1 MVGKGAV
8 STVSFPGH
16 RLHVEFRSMTMKK
29 IWVTISVALLAA
41 TSFGGAAD
49 ARPVMGHAYGHYKNH
64 KAQRYYVQRRNNNN
78 AAIAAGVTGAILG
91 GALAATARPS
101 YRSYDRSYYRTYEAP
116 RRSYYRE
123 EYYDDGY

>member
-1 MVGKGAV
+1 MRK
-8 STVSFPGH
+8 
-16 RLHVEFRSMTMKK
+16 LL
-29 IWVTISVALLAA
+29 VTISVALLAA

-49 ARPVMGHAYGHYKNH
+49 ARPGKGKGHAYGHYKNH

-91 GALAATARPS
+91 GALATTARPA
-101 YRSYDRSYYRTYEAP
+101 YRTYDRPRYRTYEAP